1 MSRSTPEP
9 DPREVKL
16 YFDYKS
22 PFAYLAMEPAFAL
35 PERFD
40 IALRWIPFL
49 LRIKGKG
56 ERSQYS
62 EWKARYSYMDARRWA
77 NKRGGLPLIIKGPPK
92 VYDSTPALI
101 GGLFALEAGIF
112 RPYTE
117 RVFRGFFDR
126 TLEIDS
132 PEAIAATLGA
142 LGQPPDAYR
151 RYLASAG
158 PRDLDRCIEEAHAD
172 HVFGVPLFVF
182 RGEQFWGHDRMPLLE
197 ERLGEHGLA
206 RVPRP
211 ETRLA

>member
-1 MSRSTPEP
+1 MPESERTP
-9 DPREVKL
+9 DSREVKL

-40 IALRWIPFL
+40 IELRWIPFV

-77 NKRGGLPLIIKGPPK
+77 NKRGGFLIKGPPK

-132 PEAIAATLGA
+132 PDAIAATLGA
-142 LGQPPDAYR
+142 LGQSPNAYHS
-151 RYLASAG
+151 YLATTGSQ
-158 PRDLDRCIEEAHAD
+158 DLDRCIEEAHAD
-172 HVFGVPLFVF
+172 RVFGVPLFVF

-197 ERLGEHGLA
+197 ERLVERGLGRSSA
-206 RVPRP
+206 GSG
-211 ETRLA
+211 